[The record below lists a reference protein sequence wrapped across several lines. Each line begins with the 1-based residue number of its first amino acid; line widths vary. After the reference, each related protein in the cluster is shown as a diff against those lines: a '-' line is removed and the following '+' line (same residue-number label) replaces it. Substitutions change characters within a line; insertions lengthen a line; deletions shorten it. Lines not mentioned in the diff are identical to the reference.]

1 MSINNNFSA
10 ILIKDEGST
19 KNLSFENIR
28 HWSPSDG
35 LLWVNLDYN
44 IQKNHEWLN
53 TDSNIDGIV
62 LEALLAEDTRPR
74 YFTHNN
80 GLLMILRGVNLNPG
94 ANPDDM
100 VSLRLWVESNRIIS
114 IWRRK
119 VMAVEDLR
127 NDILNGEGPKSEGEF
142 LSHLTRSISIRMAE
156 SINNISDQVDELE
169 EEIFEQK
176 DKPLRT
182 VISELRRQIIG
193 LKRYLKPQQEIFSR
207 IQTENIDFFTTDD
220 LASLR
225 ETTDRLTR
233 YVEDLE
239 AAKERTSVAQDELE
253 SQLNSKMNS
262 TMYMLSIVTV
272 IFLPL
277 GLITGLLGI
286 NVAGIPGA
294 NNPYAFYI
302 VTGLLVF
309 IAIMQV
315 LIFRR
320 KRWVL

>member
-1 MSINNNFSA
+1 MNKTHHIIGLF
-10 ILIKDEGST
+10 IQKDGT
-19 KNLSFENIR
+19 TAQLSRDEMLKRN
-28 HWSPSDG
+28 PKDG
-35 LLWVNLDYN
+35 LLWVDLDYN
-44 IQKNHEWLN
+44 IQENHQWLKKQ
-53 TDSNIDGIV
+53 SNVDNIV

-74 YFTHNN
+74 YFIHKN
-80 GLLMILRGVNLNPG
+80 GLLLIMRGVNLNPG
-94 ANPDDM
+94 ADPDDM

-127 NDILNGEGPKSEGEF
+127 TEILHGEGPHTEGEF
-142 LSHLTRSISIRMAE
+142 LAHITKNISLRMAE
-156 SINNISDQVDELE
+156 SINNISIQVDDLE
-169 EEIFEQK
+169 DQIFEQN
-176 DKPLRT
+176 DKPVRT

-193 LKRYLKPQQEIFSR
+193 LKRYLAPQKEILSR
-207 IQTENIDFFTTDD
+207 IQTEKIDFFD
-220 LASLR
+220 LEDIASLR

-233 YVEDLE
+233 YVEDLDE
-239 AAKERTSVAQDELE
+239 AKERTAVAQDEME
-253 SQLNSKMNS
+253 SQMNS
-262 TMYMLSIVTV
+262 RMNKTMYLLSIVTV

-286 NVAGIPGA
+286 NVGGIPGA
-294 NNPYAFYI
+294 QNPYAFYI

-320 KRWVL
+320 KSWV

>member
-1 MSINNNFSA
+1 MNTKNNISA
-10 ILIKDEGST
+10 ILIKDEGAT
-19 KNLSFENIR
+19 KKLSGDNIKK
-28 HWSPSDG
+28 WNSKDG
-35 LLWVNLDYN
+35 LLWVDLDYN
-44 IQKNHEWLN
+44 NKENHEWLKN
-53 TDSNIDGIV
+53 DSSIDSIV

-74 YFTHNN
+74 YFVHGS
-80 GLLMILRGVNLNPG
+80 GLLMILRGINLNPG
-94 ANPDDM
+94 ADPDDM

-127 NDILNGEGPKSEGEF
+127 RAELDGEGPKTEGEF
-142 LSHLTRSISIRMAE
+142 LAHITRNISLRMSE

-176 DKPLRT
+176 DKPLRII
-182 VISELRRQIIG
+182 ISELRRQIIG
-193 LKRYLKPQQEIFSR
+193 LRRYLKPQQEIFTR
-207 IQTENIDFFTTDD
+207 IQTEKIDFFTPTD

-239 AAKERTSVAQDELE
+239 AAKERTAVAQDELE
-253 SQLNSKMNS
+253 SQLTSKMNK

-286 NVAGIPGA
+286 NVAGIPGST
-294 NNPYAFYI
+294 NPYAFYI
-302 VTGLLVF
+302 VTGLLLF

-315 LIFRR
+315 FIFRH
-320 KRWVL
+320 KSWM

>member
-1 MSINNNFSA
+1 MNKQNSTTYLINAEGAQRLNDYN
-10 ILIKDEGST
+10 IK
-19 KNLSFENIR
+19 KWNHEN
-28 HWSPSDG
+28 G
-35 LLWVNLDYN
+35 LLWVDLDYN
-44 IQKNHEWLN
+44 IKENHEFLKE
-53 TDSNIDGIV
+53 DVKLDAIV

-74 YFTHNN
+74 YFVH
-80 GLLMILRGVNLNPG
+80 GDGFLMILRGINLNPG
-94 ANPDDM
+94 AAPDDM
-100 VSLRLWVESNRIIS
+100 VSLRLWIEPNRIIS

-127 NDILNGEGPKSEGEF
+127 NELENGVGPKTEGEF
-142 LSHLTRSISIRMAE
+142 LAHITRNLSLRMSE
-156 SINNISDQVDELE
+156 SINSILGQVDELE

-193 LKRYLKPQQEIFSR
+193 LKRYLNPQQEIFTR
-207 IQTENIDFFTTDD
+207 IQKDEISLFDKNN

-253 SQLNSKMNS
+253 SRLTSRMNK

-286 NVAGIPGA
+286 NVGGIPGS
-294 NNPYAFYI
+294 NNPFAFYI

-315 LIFRR
+315 IIFKR
-320 KRWVL
+320 KSWV